1 MRNPLNPLVWRTRFY
16 VPHALSVAGV
26 RGYKPQGPADPSGW
40 DELYEAGYLDY
51 YAEPD
56 ALARYGILA
65 AYITHIGARSI
76 LDVGCGPGLLRP
88 HVEGVGFTRYLGL
101 DPSRVAI
108 EQARRFEDDRTSFAV
123 AERPAPESGPFHV
136 VVCNDMLY
144 YLDDPG
150 AFLDHTRD
158 LLEPDGYVVA
168 AVWRHPG
175 DVLLHRL
182 LDERFDV
189 VDRVLVKQ
197 LVDRRRSRWLVSCHR
212 RRS

>member
-1 MRNPLNPLVWRTRFY
+1 VRNPLNPLIWRARFL
-16 VPHALSVAGV
+16 VPHTLTVAGV
-26 RGYKPQGPADPSGW
+26 RRYKPRGPAEPSAW
-40 DELYEAGYLDY
+40 DELYTAGELDY

-65 AYITHIGARSI
+65 AYITHVGARSI

-88 HVEGVGFTRYLGL
+88 HVGDVGFTRYLGI
-101 DPSRVAI
+101 DPSAVAV
-108 EQARRFEDDRTSFAV
+108 EQAKRFEDERTRFSV
-123 AERPAPESGPFHV
+123 AERAPPESGSFHV

-144 YLDDPG
+144 YVDDAG
-150 AFLDHTRD
+150 AFLDHVRD

-175 DVLLHRL
+175 DTVLHRR
-182 LDERFDV
+182 LDERFDL

-197 LVDRRRSRWLVSCHR
+197 LADQRRSRWLVSCHR
-212 RRS
+212 RRG